1 MTLEGTLEATVS
13 DHVALE
19 FTVKNVGDD
28 PVDLWFP
35 TACEADFAVLE
46 GGAER
51 WRWSEGRLF
60 AQVVTEAR
68 LEVGETVSY
77 DGEWREPRPGEYTAV
92 ASLRARGVDCE
103 ARTPLVVG

>member
-19 FTVKNVGDD
+19 FTVENVGDD

-46 GGAER
+46 AGEKR

-60 AQVVTEAR
+60 AQVVTERR
-68 LEVGETVSY
+68 LEVGETVTY
-77 DGEWREPRPGEYTAV
+77 NGKWVEPRPGEYTAV
-92 ASLRARGVDCE
+92 ASLRARDLECE
-103 ARTPLVVG
+103 VRTSFVV